1 LKPSQIKSLNRLYH
15 RKFASVGGYSKEQA
29 RELAALSTDTGRQ
42 IGILINRRGQV
53 HMVIVGDSDRIVI
66 PELGRQREGSGRLR
80 GLRLLHTHFNSP
92 HLSNEDLMD
101 LVFLRLDS
109 IGVLNINTPNLPHSF
124 QWAHLLPSNLEN
136 ELFRIS
142 QAVDWDKSDTDFSSQ
157 VEALESE
164 LFSTMDTAT
173 PSRQQERALLISVD
187 TAPKH
192 VQNKSL
198 LELSDLVQTAGLQ
211 IGDSL
216 VQRVKNVNPKHILG
230 KGKLA
235 ELEVLALQS
244 DSSVLVFDCELTPT
258 QMRNLA
264 EITERK
270 ILDRTQVIL
279 DIFAQHATSSAGK
292 LQVELA
298 QLDYTQP
305 RLVGKNRA
313 LSRLAGG
320 IGGRG
325 PGETKL
331 ELDRRRIK
339 DRRTKIKQELSK
351 IRKHRSITR
360 ANRTSTNIP
369 IVALIGYTNAGKSTL
384 LNALTQSKVHTEDKL
399 FATLD
404 PTSRKLRFPEDREII
419 LTDTVGFIR
428 YLPENLKESFKAT
441 LEELNYAHILL
452 HVADASHP
460 EVDFQI
466 HAVNNILEEMGI
478 VNIPTILTLNKWDSL
493 SDSEQEKMRNYF
505 PEALA
510 ISALNRQGMQELSS
524 RIINLLP
531 PKKTSFTRENES
543 LNA

>member
-15 RKFASVGGYSKEQA
+15 RKFSSIGGYSKDQA
-29 RELAALSTDTGRQ
+29 RELAHLTTETGRQ
-42 IGILINRRGQV
+42 IGILINRREQA
-53 HMVIVGDSDRIVI
+53 HMVIVGDANSILI
-66 PELGRQREGSGRLR
+66 PELGRQREGAGRLR
-80 GLRLLHTHFNSP
+80 GLRLLHTHLNSP

-109 IGVLNINTPNLPHSF
+109 IGVLNINTPNTPHSF
-124 QWAHLLPSNLEN
+124 QWAHLLPSNQEK
-136 ELFRIS
+136 EIFWIS
-142 QAVDWDKSDTDFSSQ
+142 PAISWDKSDTDFSSQ

-164 LFSTMDTAT
+164 FFRTVNNST
-173 PSRQQERALLISVD
+173 PSRQGERALLISVD
-187 TAPKH
+187 TAPKQ
-192 VQNKSL
+192 VQNRSL
-198 LELSDLVQTAGLQ
+198 LELGDLVQTAGLHVA
-211 IGDSL
+211 DSL
-216 VQRVKNVNPKHILG
+216 VQRVKHVNPKHILG

-279 DIFAQHATSSAGK
+279 DIFAQHATSAAGK

-351 IRKHRSITR
+351 IRRQRSTTR
-360 ANRTSTNIP
+360 ANRASADIP
-369 IVALIGYTNAGKSTL
+369 IVT
-384 LNALTQSKVHTEDKL
+384 
-399 FATLD
+399 
-404 PTSRKLRFPEDREII
+404 
-419 LTDTVGFIR
+419 
-428 YLPENLKESFKAT
+428 
-441 LEELNYAHILL
+441 
-452 HVADASHP
+452 
-460 EVDFQI
+460 
-466 HAVNNILEEMGI
+466 
-478 VNIPTILTLNKWDSL
+478 
-493 SDSEQEKMRNYF
+493 
-505 PEALA
+505 
-510 ISALNRQGMQELSS
+510 
-524 RIINLLP
+524 
-531 PKKTSFTRENES
+531 
-543 LNA
+543 

>member
-1 LKPSQIKSLNRLYH
+1 
-15 RKFASVGGYSKEQA
+15 
-29 RELAALSTDTGRQ
+29 
-42 IGILINRRGQV
+42 
-53 HMVIVGDSDRIVI
+53 MVIVGDADRIVI

-109 IGVLNINTPNLPHSF
+109 IGVLNISTPNIPHSF
-124 QWAHLLPSNLEN
+124 QWAHLLSSNQDK

-142 QAVDWDKSDTDFSSQ
+142 RAVDWDKSETDFTSQ

-164 LFSTMDTAT
+164 LFSAPDNAT
-173 PSRQQERALLISVD
+173 VSSRQERALLISVD

-198 LELSDLVQTAGLQ
+198 LELSDLVHTAGLQ
-211 IGDSL
+211 VADSL
-216 VQRVKNVNPKHILG
+216 IQRVKNVNPKHILG

-305 RLVGKNRA
+305 RLIGKNRA

-339 DRRTKIKQELSK
+339 DRRTRIKQELSK
-351 IRKHRSITR
+351 IRKHRSTTR
-360 ANRTSTNIP
+360 ANRTSSEIP
-369 IVALIGYTNAGKSTL
+369 TVALIGYTNAGKSTL

-404 PTSRKLRFPEDREII
+404 PTSRKLRFPRDREII

-466 HAVNNILEEMGI
+466 QAVNNILEEMEI
-478 VNIPTILTLNKWDSL
+478 INTPTILTLNKWDTL
-493 SDSEQEKMRNYF
+493 PDSEQEKLRNYF
-505 PEALA
+505 PEALP
-510 ISALNRQGMQELSS
+510 ISALNRQGMQDLSAG
-524 RIINLLP
+524 IINLLP
-531 PKKTSFTRENES
+531 PKKVSFAKVNEA
-543 LNA
+543 LNV